1 MLASTLADASNE
13 VRRFWRGWVSDVAG
27 VLSVLSECAGMCG
40 TEPAVDASSVDGA
53 GAAGAA

>member
-40 TEPAVDASSVDGA
+40 IEPAVEASSVDGA
-53 GAAGAA
+53 AEGAA